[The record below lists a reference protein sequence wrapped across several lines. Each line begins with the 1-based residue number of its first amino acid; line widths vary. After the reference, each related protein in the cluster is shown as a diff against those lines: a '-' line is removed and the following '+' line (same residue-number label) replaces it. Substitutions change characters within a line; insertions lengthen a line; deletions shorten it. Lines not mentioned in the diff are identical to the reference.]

1 MTQSLRTQINKPH
14 SSDWVQTRLSRVAR
28 FRNGSDYKHVEVDE
42 PGFPV
47 YGSGGQFRWSSE
59 WLYDGDSVLFGR
71 KGTINKPLFATGKFW
86 TVDTMYFTEVN
97 PGYLIPKFFYYWATR
112 FPFDYYSTDTALPS
126 ITQSDLGSEPIWLP
140 SLEEQRQI
148 ADHLDH
154 ETAEIDAF
162 IHGQEQLHSLFKER
176 LLSSITE
183 KTSGAQY
190 PRNQADSKWYPALPI
205 DWKLAR
211 VKSVSNVITDGAHI
225 SPETEGGV
233 FPFVS
238 TRDVKN
244 GLIDTRNCLLTTSD
258 TANYMIKTGC
268 QPLENDVL
276 FSKDG
281 TVGEVAVV
289 STEQPFVVAS
299 SLVIIR
305 PNPKTVDSKYLS
317 FSLRAKTVK
326 EQASS
331 VMKGAGLPRISVAN
345 VGRLEIALPPLSTQK
360 IIVESLE
367 DEINQTASVLED
379 TQALIR
385 LSLERRAALVSA
397 AVTGQIDVT
406 AMNKPAAE
414 QLEDDIAQGLH
425 KES

>member
-1 MTQSLRTQINKPH
+1 M
-14 SSDWVQTRLSRVAR
+14 
-28 FRNGSDYKHVEVDE
+28 
-42 PGFPV
+42 
-47 YGSGGQFRWSSE
+47 
-59 WLYDGDSVLFGR
+59 
-71 KGTINKPLFATGKFW
+71 
-86 TVDTMYFTEVN
+86 
-97 PGYLIPKFFYYWATR
+97 
-112 FPFDYYSTDTALPS
+112 
-126 ITQSDLGSEPIWLP
+126 
-140 SLEEQRQI
+140 
-148 ADHLDH
+148 
-154 ETAEIDAF
+154 
-162 IHGQEQLHSLFKER
+162 
-176 LLSSITE
+176 
-183 KTSGAQY
+183 
-190 PRNQADSKWYPALPI
+190 
-205 DWKLAR
+205 
-211 VKSVSNVITDGAHI
+211 
-225 SPETEGGV
+225 

-406 AMNKPAAE
+406 AKNKPAAE
-414 QLEDDIAQGLH
+414 QLEDDIAQGLS